1 MTLGSA
7 SSSSNTM
14 LTPPRRTLEP
24 PSTIFAVSR
33 STSLDLSSTVL
44 TIKSPQ
50 SNKSGFDFI
59 RQNNAPP
66 VLPTRDQPSR
76 PPPEHTITELSSI
89 HPEPTD
95 VSDTTFQ
102 THIEDRASTD
112 DQKET
117 TKPQWQPSLNRS
129 VLLAGILTES
139 DTVPSEEVFPTTT

>member
-1 MTLGSA
+1 MI
-7 SSSSNTM
+7 
-14 LTPPRRTLEP
+14 EP
-24 PSTIFAVSR
+24 PQTTFTVSR
-33 STSLDLSSTVL
+33 STSLDLPSTVL
-44 TIKSPQ
+44 NIKSPQ
-50 SNKSGFDFI
+50 PNKSGFDFI

-66 VLPTRDQPSR
+66 ILPTRGQPLQ
-76 PPPEHTITELSSI
+76 PQLEHTITELVII

-117 TKPQWQPSLNRS
+117 KSQWQPSLNRS